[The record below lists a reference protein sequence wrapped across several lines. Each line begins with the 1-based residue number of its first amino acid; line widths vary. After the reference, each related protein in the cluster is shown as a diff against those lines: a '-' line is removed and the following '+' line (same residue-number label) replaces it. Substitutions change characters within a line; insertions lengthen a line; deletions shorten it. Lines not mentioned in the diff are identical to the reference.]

1 MKRMAIQFWLRAS
14 FIAMAF
20 SAMTTGNAAFAQSK
34 VGPQAPADSPTDTG
48 ADASVDGKDIIVTG
62 SSIKGIAPVGSNLVS
77 VGQENIE
84 KVAAINATELVN
96 TIPAISTSGAA
107 PLGENAFSYFSPQI
121 HSLAGSASNTT
132 LVITDGLRM
141 PGGGI
146 QFAQID
152 PNIIPTTAIQR
163 VEVLADGASS
173 VYGSDAVAGVVNF
186 ITRRTF
192 DGIEVNGKIG
202 FGDHFRSYD
211 VSGIWGTKWDTGG
224 VYVAA
229 QYSDQSPIR
238 NIDRGFL
245 SLGDYRSVGGRN
257 IQSFACSPATIRTPA
272 SGNNVFLSP
281 SATTTVPNIP
291 DNSPCNNTV
300 YDTAI
305 QNNTRENIL
314 VKVTNDFSER
324 LTFTG
329 MMNYNHL
336 DGKRNLGPGG
346 VSNITVFGPGS
357 GKGGQI
363 NPFFLAPAG
372 ELAATQETISWIGL
386 RQDNDYGIQS
396 AENDTF
402 YATAVFDYKISNA
415 WSVKLSEALGRSR
428 SALITRDAF
437 CGACAILAL
446 NGTAQTG
453 GSTTAS
459 AIPGENVIALN
470 LPLTSAN
477 ALDVWRGLGSSQTT
491 AGVLKRIYSN
501 NSSTVHVNRFNQ
513 LKLEAQGT
521 LFPLPAGAVRLAVGG
536 EYLTTNQDV
545 EGINGSNISSSNT
558 ASSYRI
564 FKLGRK
570 VYSGYAE
577 LFVPLVS
584 EGMDVPLV
592 RSFDVN
598 VSARY
603 DHYDDV
609 GSTTNPKFAA
619 NWEVVEGLRLRGN
632 YATAFVAPPSAAI
645 GDPALGYMRDPNGA
659 SQSGTLIV
667 PVANYPT
674 VTQLPGCA
682 GQTVSCQIGTSSTPG
697 LTRSYGIGPTAKP
710 QTGSSWSVGIDFNPT
725 FLPGFSTNITYWSN
739 KFRGGVNRPEAVAIL
754 NSQALASR
762 LTLCPTGCTQA
773 QVDTFTNV
781 ANGASV
787 SGTIPSTVFFLINFD
802 SGNLLN
808 LDVEGID
815 AIANYRIDAGS
826 TGIFTLGGSMTYF
839 TRFDQDFGDTP
850 FSVLNTSGFNST
862 FPSVRARGRAT
873 LSWEKDGFGFDGFMN
888 YTGSYRNWSNLAINP
903 VVRNAAGIPS
913 GGGDLVNS
921 NITFD
926 FNVHYRLGAGAF
938 EGSSF
943 FIDVKNL
950 TDRDPPFYSGNTN
963 GIGVGGYGYNG
974 FLSNPIGRVI
984 SAGFRAKF

>member
-1 MKRMAIQFWLRAS
+1 MKNSRVHFWLRAS
-14 FIAMAF
+14 CIAMLA
-20 SAMTTGNAAFAQSK
+20 SAATAGAAASAQSSGNVSK
-34 VGPQAPADSPTDTG
+34 AAENQADQD
-48 ADASVDGKDIIVTG
+48 ADALSDEKDIVVTG
-62 SSIKGIAPVGSNLVS
+62 SSIKGIAPVGSNLVA

-192 DGIEVNGKIG
+192 EGIELNGKVG

-211 VSGIWGTKWDTGG
+211 LSGIWGTKWDTGG

-238 NIDRGFL
+238 NINRGFL

-281 SATTTVPNIP
+281 SATTTVANIP
-291 DNSPCNNTV
+291 DNAPCNNTV
-300 YDTAI
+300 YDVAI
-305 QNNTRENIL
+305 QSNTRENVL
-314 VKVTNDFSER
+314 VKVVNDFSDR

-329 MMNYNHL
+329 MLNYNHL
-336 DGKRNLGPGG
+336 DGARDLGPGG
-346 VSNITVFGPGS
+346 VGNITVFGPGS
-357 GKGGQI
+357 GRGGQI

-372 ELAATQETISWIGL
+372 ELTATQENVSWIGL
-386 RQDNDYGIQS
+386 REDGDYGIQS

-402 YATAVFDYKISNA
+402 YATAVFDYKISDA
-415 WSVKLSEALGRSR
+415 WSIKLSEALGRSR
-428 SALITRDAF
+428 SSLITRDSF

-446 NGTAQTG
+446 NGTAQTS
-453 GSTTAS
+453 GSTTTS

-470 LPLTSAN
+470 LPLTAIN
-477 ALDVWRGLGSSQTT
+477 ALDVWRGLGSNQTS
-491 AGVLKRIYSN
+491 AAVIKRIYSN
-501 NSSTVHVNRFNQ
+501 NSSTVHINRFNQ
-513 LKLEAQGT
+513 IKLEAQGS
-521 LFPLPAGAVRLAVGG
+521 LFSLPAGNVRLAMGG

-545 EGINGSNISSSNT
+545 EGINGSSISSSNA

-584 EGMDVPLV
+584 EEMDIPLV
-592 RSFDVN
+592 RSFDIN
-598 VSARY
+598 ISGRY

-619 NWEVVEGLRLRGN
+619 NWEVVEGLRFRGN

-659 SQSGTLIV
+659 SQSGSLVV
-667 PVANYPT
+667 PVANFPT

-682 GQTVSCQIGTSSTPG
+682 GQTVSCQIGTSTSPG
-697 LTRSYGIGPTAKP
+697 LTRSYGIGPTARP
-710 QTGSSWSVGIDFNPT
+710 QTGSSWSIGLDFNPT
-725 FLPGFSTNITYWSN
+725 FLPGFSSNLTYWSN
-739 KFRGGVNRPEAVAIL
+739 KFRGGVNRPEAAAIL

-762 LTLCPTGCTQA
+762 FTLCPTGCSQA
-773 QVDTFTNV
+773 QVDAFTNV

-787 SGTIPSTVFFLINFD
+787 SGAIPSTVYFLINFD

-815 AIANYRIDAGS
+815 AIVNYEMDAGS
-826 TGIFTLGGSMTYF
+826 AGIFTLGGSMTYF
-839 TRFDQDFGDTP
+839 TRFDQSFGDTP

-862 FPSVRARGRAT
+862 FPSVRTRGRAT
-873 LSWEKDGFGFDGFMN
+873 LSWEKGGFGFDAFMN

-903 VVRNAAGIPS
+903 VVRNSTGIPS
-913 GGGDLVNS
+913 GGGDPVKANV
-921 NITFD
+921 TFD
-926 FNVHYRLGAGAF
+926 LNMHYELGAGMF
-938 EGSSF
+938 EGSSL